1 MEFQFAN
8 ARLNIATQCVIINE
22 RSTQLDDRAFMLLHY
37 LLQRRPQICSH
48 AELVKLLWPNTVVS
62 DWSLP
67 KLVSDLRSQLN
78 RAGLVQNC
86 IVTVRGQGYRFAPAI
101 EVSEHE
107 LTGTLLGTGTG
118 IGTATPAVTAQSVPM
133 RGVRNDSALPT
144 RYWLPVLLIAC
155 LCFIGLMTHSTE
167 QVPELRYG
175 EPSGAIGRILWVDD
189 NPTNNLQEK
198 RYFERHHIGVYTVKS
213 SEEALLLMQMYEY
226 TLIISDMGRGQEP
239 LAGLKLLQQLRSQ
252 GDRTPFY
259 FYTLIDNQDMLEV
272 IADSGGQGV
281 ATERPQLYGQILSH
295 FSTNKNSLSD

>member
-107 LTGTLLGTGTG
+107 FTGTLIESAYGA
-118 IGTATPAVTAQSVPM
+118 ATPSSAITQSVTL
-133 RGVRNDSALPT
+133 GGARNESSLPT
-144 RYWLPVLLIAC
+144 RYWLPVLVIAC

-175 EPSGAIGRILWVDD
+175 EPPSAIGRILWVDD

-252 GDRTPFY
+252 GDQTPFY
-259 FYTLIDNQDMLEV
+259 FYTLIDNQDMLEL

-295 FSTNKNSLSD
+295 FSTKKKPLSN